1 MIINN
6 YQYGKNCEK
15 VVKEDRDVY
24 FIRIVFRRNVITVN
38 ILGSHFSAVCL
49 NLNNFHWISCTFK
62 RHG

>member
-15 VVKEDRDVY
+15 VVKEDRNVY
-24 FIRIVFRRNVITVN
+24 FIRIVFRLNVITVN

-49 NLNNFHWISCTFK
+49 NLNSFHWISCTFK